1 MRKIFV
7 VLLVL
12 AIAGGAFAQETDG
25 AKESGWGTWSG
36 SVNMSTEFDL
46 SYLDPEQK
54 KDLAD
59 DVNEKKYG
67 PTRITGDQGGI
78 ELKLQ
83 WDYAKDNWTVALP
96 FVVNKDDGVIVDG
109 AKVEYVDGPLTVAVP
124 FGVNLGN
131 FITGKQELGYSIDEG
146 ALEEDGELGVEIGTN
161 DYNNYGSVYLV
172 RNLFKDVNIEAK
184 YETDTYAFG
193 AGMNNIFKDI
203 AAPSDFKA
211 WGWYDFDILA
221 GARLAVSYGGGYATE
236 WWRASTIVLDG
247 STKFWNDEGI
257 DTNLRWA
264 RTDTTNKYGNEL
276 DLDDDGFY
284 FKETG
289 YGYHWGNIA
298 DTGLAF
304 KLNILPELNI
314 GFAFASTK
322 MFEGDGSKDAVAPN
336 PESNKDGVGHL
347 IGDNFFRNILFGLGF
362 DNDMLS
368 ASAMFGLKPA
378 KKDNEPSADVYIHA
392 GLKVNVME
400 GLSIGADISMVG
412 YADERTYPIYDKPGG
427 TTKTSDKESVLAFN
441 AGAEVDF
448 KSDMGFWANLKFAA
462 IDLADKTNF
471 STDPG
476 VTHTLSNDDNN
487 KKYDAAEIKNVGMN
501 WGLGFQI
508 GYDADL
514 SETLALGISAGVV
527 VKDGKN
533 TTTTSDPRKDKG
545 EEKDLDYFYLG
556 INPVLTWQVVE
567 NGTMEFSYTF
577 GFETQK
583 EELTNKL
590 GIGFKWSF

>member
-12 AIAGGAFAQETDG
+12 AIAGGAFAQDSDG
-25 AKESGWGTWSG
+25 AKKGTWGTWSG
-36 SVNMSTEFDL
+36 SIDMSTEFNL
-46 SYLDPEQK
+46 SYLDPEQE

-59 DVNEKKYG
+59 DVNSHD
-67 PTRITGDQGGI
+67 PTTITGDQGGI

-83 WDYAKDNWTVALP
+83 WDYAKDNWTVAIP
-96 FVVNKDDGVIVDG
+96 FVINKDDGVIIDG
-109 AKVEYVDGPLTVAVP
+109 AKVEYADGPLTVAVP
-124 FGVNLGN
+124 FGVNIGN
-131 FITGKQELGYSIDEG
+131 FIRGKSDFGSSSNE
-146 ALEEDGELGVEIGTN
+146 LEENDILGIPQDADTE
-161 DYNNYGSVYLV
+161 YQ
-172 RNLFKDVNIEAK
+172 FKDIFKDIHIEAK

-203 AAPSDFKA
+203 AEPSDFKA

-247 STKFWNDEGI
+247 SAKFWNDEGI

-264 RTDTTNKYGNEL
+264 KVDDMNKYGNYL

-304 KLNILPELNI
+304 KLNITPEFNF

-322 MFEGDGSKDAVAPN
+322 MFEGGFGGSDAVAPN
-336 PESNKDGVGHL
+336 PDSNVDAQGWL

-378 KKDNEPSADVYIHA
+378 KNKEGDPSADVYIHA

-412 YADERTYPIYDKPGG
+412 YAAPKAYPVFKEPGKFDKIETEDNP
-427 TTKTSDKESVLAFN
+427 LAFN
-441 AGAEVDF
+441 LGAEVDF
-448 KSDMGFWANLKFAA
+448 KSDVGFWANLKFAA
-462 IDLADKTNF
+462 IDLANKTNF
-471 STDPG
+471 SVDPG
-476 VTHTLSNDDNN
+476 YTHLGG
-487 KKYDAAEIKNVGMN
+487 YEGRFDAAEIINVGMN
-501 WGLGFQI
+501 WGLGFQL

-527 VKDGKN
+527 VKDEAN
-533 TTTTSDPRKDKG
+533 TTAWSAPKKG
-545 EEKDLDYFYLG
+545 DSVEKDLNYFYLG
-556 INPVLTWQVVE
+556 VEPVLTWQVVE
-567 NGTMEFSYTF
+567 NGTIEFKYTF
-577 GFETQK
+577 GFETQ
-583 EELTNKL
+583 EEVITNKL